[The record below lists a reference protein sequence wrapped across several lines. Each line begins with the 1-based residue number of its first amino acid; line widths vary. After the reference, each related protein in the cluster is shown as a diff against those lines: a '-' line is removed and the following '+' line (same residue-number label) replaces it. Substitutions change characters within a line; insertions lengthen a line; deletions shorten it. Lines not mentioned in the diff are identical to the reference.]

1 MKTTSLFLCLLS
13 VSLLKA
19 QQPIPVFESTLK
31 VGAVGEEKFY
41 YGFAEGD
48 QIVFDFEE
56 VNGKELKEI
65 EVAEYPSS
73 SKFMDYKSKKIVNK
87 IIPVTRTGIY
97 EFRFSNSSLGGR
109 ICKVK
114 LQRIPASDATKN
126 FNTSVYWRTQYDTSY
141 TPEQERYLIS
151 RDTAI
156 VSIVDQIAKVSSQ
169 NALNGNTNKTIVD
182 FELPE
187 HTISWSFYLGTG
199 SESRAAY
206 NKAKSTCLTSAAG
219 ICAKIPEYGPLAAL
233 ALYGINYFNQVQGE
247 DNVKY
252 RFITNWDN
260 VLAFQAGHE
269 YYQYKQGDVVN
280 DFSRMTFP
288 LSGKVYLGLI
298 NDNIAEPIEVMVKA
312 EAITVTEKWGVRTVQ
327 RMHVH
332 SQELPYLKD

>member
-1 MKTTSLFLCLLS
+1 MKKMFLFLFLLS
-13 VSLLKA
+13 AGLLKA
-19 QQPIPVFESTLK
+19 QQPVLVFESTLK

-151 RDTAI
+151 KDTAI
-156 VSIVDQIAKVSSQ
+156 VPVIVDRTEKISSQ
-169 NALNGNTNKTIVD
+169 NAINGNPNYTMVD
-182 FELPE
+182 FMLPAN
-187 HTISWSFYLGTG
+187 TVSWSYYIGVGTKG
-199 SESRAAY
+199 REAY
-206 NKAKSTCLTSAAG
+206 NTAKTKCLNSAAG
-219 ICAKIPEYGPLAAL
+219 AAARIPGYGPLAAL
-233 ALYGINYFNQVQGE
+233 ALYGVSYFSQVQGE

-252 RFITNWDN
+252 WFMDYNSSLLFNSGST
-260 VLAFQAGHE
+260 FS
-269 YYQYKQGDVVN
+269 YYHKGDVIN
-280 DFSRMTFP
+280 DFSKMTSP
-288 LSGKVYLGLI
+288 LNGKVYLGLS
-298 NDNIAEPIEVMVKA
+298 NDNIMDPISVSIQVT
-312 EAITVTEKWGVRTVQ
+312 AITVTEKWGARTVP

-332 SQELPYLKD
+332 SQEVPYLKD